1 MRSLRSVI
9 SRKSGGAGNCGV
21 KKLQLAR
28 DFRAFRGRG
37 VGQPAACFV
46 LPTILACMRQTLPD
60 VVVDLLVSNSVSNL
74 LMREA
79 DMALRMV
86 RPEQRSMVAKHIGQ
100 VALRACAS

>member
-1 MRSLRSVI
+1 
-9 SRKSGGAGNCGV
+9 
-21 KKLQLAR
+21 
-28 DFRAFRGRG
+28 
-37 VGQPAACFV
+37 
-46 LPTILACMRQTLPD
+46 MRQTLPD